1 MSANEQNLNKSQHD
15 AKLLVMRRWMLGGL
29 SEAEWREL
37 VALEYVLTW
46 NYTDDI
52 EKDENRYRVL
62 SDRCWAGRANGA

>member
-1 MSANEQNLNKSQHD
+1 MTTNEQPLDNIQHD
-15 AKLLVMRRWMLGGL
+15 AKLLVMRRWVLGGL

-52 EKDENRYRVL
+52 EKDEKRYRLL